1 MTIKHPLKLTLSWLA
16 VLLLMLAIFLFS
28 AQPAAISDSNSVT
41 IAAWVVETTV
51 KLTGAEIPE
60 LEKQQ
65 LIINVNN
72 VGREYMHGVVFLVL
86 GLLVQN
92 AVTQSGAR
100 GIRAPALAL
109 AICITYGLAGEIHQ
123 LFVPGRAFQASDLAM
138 DTAGSITGIAIMWF
152 VYNIRRDKLR

>member
-1 MTIKHPLKLTLSWLA
+1 LTIKHPLKLTLSWLA
-16 VLLLMLAIFLFS
+16 VLLLMLVMFLFS
-28 AQPAAISDSNSVT
+28 AQPAGFSNSNSVT

-65 LIINVNN
+65 LIIDVNN

-109 AICITYGLAGEIHQ
+109 AICVTYGLAGEIHQ
-123 LFVPGRAFQASDLAM
+123 LFVPGRAFQATDLAM

-152 VYNIRRDKLR
+152 VYNIRRVKP